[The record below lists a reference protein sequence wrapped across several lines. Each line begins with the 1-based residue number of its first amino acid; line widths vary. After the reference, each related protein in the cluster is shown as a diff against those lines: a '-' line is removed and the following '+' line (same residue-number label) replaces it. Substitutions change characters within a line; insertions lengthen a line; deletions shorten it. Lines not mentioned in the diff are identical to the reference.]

1 MKKVFTAIFAFLFLF
16 SAVGGAAA
24 YVNAEEDTE
33 LAKNCKAAY
42 LCDWHSGTRI
52 YSKNETQHLP
62 IASMCKIMTLV
73 LIMDELESG
82 SLKLDEEIPSAKT
95 RAVWAA
101 RRCSW
106 NRARLIRRAI

>member
-1 MKKVFTAIFAFLFLF
+1 MKKVLTAIFAFLFLF

-52 YSKNETQHLP
+52 
-62 IASMCKIMTLV
+62 
-73 LIMDELESG
+73 
-82 SLKLDEEIPSAKT
+82 
-95 RAVWAA
+95 
-101 RRCSW
+101 
-106 NRARLIRRAI
+106 